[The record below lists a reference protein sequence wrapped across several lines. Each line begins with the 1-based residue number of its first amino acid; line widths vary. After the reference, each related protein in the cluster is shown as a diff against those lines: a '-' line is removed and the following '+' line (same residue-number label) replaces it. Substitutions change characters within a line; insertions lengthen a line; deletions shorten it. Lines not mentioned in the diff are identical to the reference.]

1 MRTITTCLAFLT
13 AASASAFAQPA
24 PTTEPT
30 VKSELQ
36 LTSSAFSDNSAIPEE
51 YSCEGQN
58 ISPPLSWS
66 NAPAGTKSFA
76 LVAEDPDAPKGTVT
90 HWLVLDIPASTTSL
104 RAGGALPQGAMAMKN
119 TKGQAGYMGPCPP
132 SGTHHYVFTVLALD
146 LPTVRAANPN
156 ELYNAVQ
163 GHVLARGKL
172 TGTYQKHK

>member
-13 AASASAFAQPA
+13 AASAPAFAQPA
-24 PTTEPT
+24 T
-30 VKSELQ
+30 SSLQ
-36 LTSSAFSDNSAIPEE
+36 LTSSAFSDNGAIPEE

-66 NAPAGTKSFA
+66 NAPSGTKSFA

-90 HWLVLDIPASTTSL
+90 HWMVLDIPASTTSL

-119 TKGQAGYMGPCPP
+119 TKGKAGYMGPCPP
-132 SGTHHYVFTVLALD
+132 SGTHHYVFTLYALD
-146 LPTVRAANPN
+146 QSTVKAANPT

-163 GHVLARGKL
+163 GHVLAQGKL